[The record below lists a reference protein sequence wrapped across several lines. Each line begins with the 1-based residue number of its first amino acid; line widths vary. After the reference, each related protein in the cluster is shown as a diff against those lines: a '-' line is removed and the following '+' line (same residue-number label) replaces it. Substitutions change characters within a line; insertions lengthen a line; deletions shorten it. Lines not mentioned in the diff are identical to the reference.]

1 MRPLAGVMIRE
12 IQGIPLPFE
21 YSGLV
26 WPIVLAWHIAAELGS
41 IVENARKLGAPV
53 PKFLVKAIQTLHTSA
68 GQVGEQ
74 AVPTEKEK
82 E

>member
-1 MRPLAGVMIRE
+1 MIRE
-12 IQGIPLPFE
+12 IQGIRLPFE
-21 YSGLV
+21 YSSLV
-26 WPIVLAWHIAAELGS
+26 GPIVLVWYIVAELGS
-41 IVENARKLGAPV
+41 IVENAGKLGAPI

-74 AVPTEKEK
+74 AVPREKEK